1 MSKKR
6 KLRKRFKGQ
15 LKELRYVSTLDL
27 GHRDFKCWHTLMQD
41 CFRQFDDIFSLDWTE
56 KFDLVKLEKS
66 WRCKVFRQACENYAG
81 LIMAARE
88 KLKSG

>member
-1 MSKKR
+1 MNRKR
-6 KLRKRFKGQ
+6 KLRKRFREQ

-27 GHRDFKCWHTLMQD
+27 GHRDFKCWHTLTQD
-41 CFRQFDDIFSLDWTE
+41 CFRQFDEIFGLDWTE

-66 WRCKVFRQACENYAG
+66 WRRKVFRQACESYAG

-88 KLKSG
+88 KLKG